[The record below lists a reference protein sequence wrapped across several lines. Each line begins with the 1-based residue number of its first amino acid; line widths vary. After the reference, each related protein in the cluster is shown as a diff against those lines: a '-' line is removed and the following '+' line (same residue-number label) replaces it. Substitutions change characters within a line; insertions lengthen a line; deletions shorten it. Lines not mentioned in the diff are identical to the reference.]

1 MKIRKLVEAT
11 PALREIANQRL
22 PMKTL
27 YRVTR
32 LIRKIR
38 PQLDFYDEQ
47 YQKLIMEYC
56 TEDEGGFLLPVGSKT
71 DFENALNEL
80 FDLDVEVNIEPVS
93 IPENEAENLRLSYN
107 DICALEG
114 FIEITFK
121 EE

>member
-32 LIRKIR
+32 LIREIQ

-56 TEDEGGFLLPVGSKT
+56 TEDEGAFLLPVGSKT

>member
-32 LIRKIR
+32 LIREIQ
-38 PQLDFYDEQ
+38 PHLDFYDEQ

>member
-1 MKIRKLVEAT
+1 MKIRKIVEAT
-11 PALREIANQRL
+11 PALREIANHRL

-27 YRVTR
+27 YKVTR
-32 LIRKIR
+32 IIREIQ
-38 PQLDFYDEQ
+38 PQLDFYDTQ
-47 YQKLIMEYC
+47 YQKLISEHC
-56 TEDEGGFLLPVGSKT
+56 TEDEGGFLLPAGSKA

-93 IPENEAENLRLSYN
+93 IPENEAENLKLSYN
-107 DICALEG
+107 DLCALEG

>member
-1 MKIRKLVEAT
+1 MKIRKIVEAT

-32 LIRKIR
+32 LIREIQ

-47 YQKLIMEYC
+47 YQKLIVEYC

>member
-27 YRVTR
+27 YRVAR
-32 LIRKIR
+32 LIREIQ

-56 TEDEGGFLLPVGSKT
+56 TEDEGGFLLPVDSKAA
-71 DFENALNEL
+71 FENALNEL
-80 FDLDVEVNIEPVS
+80 YDLDVEVKTIPVS
-93 IPENEAENLRLSYN
+93 VSEAEAENLKLSYN

-114 FIEITFK
+114 FVEIVFN
-121 EE
+121 ER